1 METARPRNGPRRLL
15 ALLCLLVSAESASYV
30 GGRILQKKWCMFGV
44 PKPPA
49 DRVETTYEDYLRRR
63 DPEIGWP
70 LPEQYGGKLL
80 DVYGARPS
88 PAFPDTTPETSRVS
102 LYGDSFTQSASSD
115 EDAWGNVLARLSG
128 WRVSNYGQG
137 GYGTDQA
144 FLRYVRN
151 VADRSAYVV
160 LGHLSEDI
168 LRNLTRNRDLLT
180 YEMFYAY
187 KPRFVLGADGALGLV
202 PIPKLSTDEHER
214 FIGVKSPPFDLENES
229 FAPGG
234 PAGATLLR
242 FPFTLA
248 FARNFGDFR
257 MRARLSRRPWWAE
270 FYAPGHPL
278 HGLEI
283 TAGICR
289 AFVAEAKRRGQRPI
303 VLLLPNK
310 EELVRFRANRETYYR
325 PLADALAS
333 NGVDFVDFCPALAAF
348 AEGKDL
354 EQVYDGTQHFAAPTD
369 RRLAEFV
376 LEKIRSLER
385 SSPSSG
391 H

>member
-1 METARPRNGPRRLL
+1 MDTAPRKGLRRVL
-15 ALLCLLVSAESASYV
+15 ALFCLVVSAEAASYA
-30 GGRILQKKWCMFGV
+30 GGRVLQKKWCMYGV

-49 DRVETTYEDYLRRR
+49 SRIQTTYEDYLRRR
-63 DPEIGWP
+63 DPELGWP
-70 LPEQYGGKLL
+70 LPEQYGSKLF
-80 DVYGARPS
+80 DAYGARPS
-88 PAFPDTTPETSRVS
+88 PAFPDTTPETSRIS

-128 WRVSNYGQG
+128 YRVSNYGQG

-144 FLRYVRN
+144 FLRYRRN
-151 VADRSAYVV
+151 VADRSTYVV
-160 LGHLSEDI
+160 LGHLSEDV
-168 LRNLTRNRDLLT
+168 LRNLTRYRDLLT
-180 YEMFYAY
+180 YEMYYAY
-187 KPRFVLGADGALGLV
+187 KPRFVLGADGALDLV
-202 PIPKLSTDEHER
+202 PIPKLSTEEHER
-214 FIGVKSPPFDLENES
+214 FIGAKGPALALEDES

-248 FARNFGDFR
+248 LARNFGDFR
-257 MRARLSRRPWWAE
+257 MRARLARRPPWAE

-289 AFVAEAKRRGQRPI
+289 AFATEAKSRGQTPI

-310 EELVRFRANRETYYR
+310 EEVLRFRAKGETYYR

-333 NGVDFVDFCPALAAF
+333 NGVDAIDFTPALAEF
-348 AEGKDL
+348 AEGKAM
-354 EQVYDGTQHFAAPTD
+354 EEVYDGTQHFAAATD

-376 LEKIRSLER
+376 LAKVRSLEAHPA
-385 SSPSSG
+385 PSS

>member
-1 METARPRNGPRRLL
+1 MEPSPRKGLRRVL
-15 ALLCLLVSAESASYV
+15 ALLCLFVSAEAASYV
-30 GGRILQKKWCMFGV
+30 GGRVLQKKWCMYGV

-49 DRVETTYEDYLRRR
+49 SRIQTTYEDYLRRR
-63 DPEIGWP
+63 DPELGWP
-70 LPEQYGGKLL
+70 LPEQYGSALF
-80 DVYGARPS
+80 DAYGARPS
-88 PAFPDTTPETSRVS
+88 PAFPDTTPETSRIS

-128 WRVSNYGQG
+128 MRVSNYGQG

-144 FLRYVRN
+144 FLRYRRN
-151 VADRSAYVV
+151 VADRASYVV

-168 LRNLTRNRDLLT
+168 LRNLTRNRDLVT

-187 KPRFVLGADGALGLV
+187 KPRFVLGADGGLELV
-202 PIPKLSTDEHER
+202 PIPKLSADEHER
-214 FIGVKSPPFDLENES
+214 LIGAKSPAFELEHES

-248 FARNFGDFR
+248 LAKNFGDFR
-257 MRARLSRRPWWAE
+257 MRARLARRPPWAE

-283 TAGICR
+283 TREICR
-289 AFVAEAKRRGQRPI
+289 AFAAEAKRRGQTPI

-310 EELVRFRANRETYYR
+310 EEVVRFRAAGETYYK
-325 PLADALAS
+325 PLSDALAS
-333 NGVDFVDFCPALAAF
+333 SGVETIDFTPALAAF
-348 AEGKDL
+348 AEGKKL
-354 EQVYDGTQHFAAPTD
+354 EEVYDGTQHFAAPTD
-369 RRLAEFV
+369 RRLAAFV
-376 LEKIRSLER
+376 LEKIRSLDAG
-385 SSPSSG
+385 SKPASG